1 MRSIIK
7 ELEDKGFKK
16 ISKHSCYPIEYA
28 KADSN
33 YTYRIILHAY
43 EIKFLLES
51 EVFEN
56 KVKLFYKLSLDYK
69 GNTRLFPYTLEYVSE
84 SFFKKLSNIFLNN
97 K

>member
-16 ISKHSCYPIEYA
+16 ISKLSCYPIEYT

-33 YTYRIILHAY
+33 YTYRIILCAY

-51 EVFEN
+51 EIFEN
-56 KVKLFYKLSLDYK
+56 KVKLFYKLSLVYK
-69 GNTRLFPYTLEYVSE
+69 DNTRLFLHTLEYISE
-84 SFFKKLSNIFLNN
+84 TFFKRLSNIFLNN